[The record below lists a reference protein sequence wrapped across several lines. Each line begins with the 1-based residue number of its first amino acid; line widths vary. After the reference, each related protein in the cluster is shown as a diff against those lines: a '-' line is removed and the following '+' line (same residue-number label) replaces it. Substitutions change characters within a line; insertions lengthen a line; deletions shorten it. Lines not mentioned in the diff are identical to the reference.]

1 MKNAILLRSRMT
13 RNRHVRFWS
22 RVRRG
27 DLLGLDNNNT
37 FWIPQIEGTKISVEI
52 PGVLDEVISFADLNN
67 LDVVIKIGIEKDKS
81 GAYPDKNRV
90 LTIITPDQVS
100 YAEFMSNQG
109 VAWGL

>member
-1 MKNAILLRSRMT
+1 MGRARIRAILESAKGIDPKDMSETAQKART
-13 RNRHVRFWS
+13 
-22 RVRRG
+22 
-27 DLLGLDNNNT
+27 
-37 FWIPQIEGTKISVEI
+37 IE
-52 PGVLDEVISFADLNN
+52 SFADLNN